1 MRRPTAGQS
10 GNRRGWHR
18 SALKTTLPV
27 QNWLRLATL
36 TAVGI
41 YGVGLLTATRSAHA
55 QQLAQASP
63 SVTYPTLAAGSTG
76 ESVSRLQA
84 TLKLLG
90 FYQGD
95 INGTYSP
102 TTQAAV
108 SRFQSAAGIP
118 VDGIAGPSTWR
129 KLLPPPEDI
138 STVASTPAPV
148 ATSSASAVVPPAES
162 PATPVSEPTGP
173 PTLRPNVEGS
183 AVAQLQ
189 RELQTLG
196 YYDGAINGVYG
207 ESTQSAVRE
216 FQADQKLEV
225 DAIVG
230 PSTWDALTRAL
241 G

>member
-1 MRRPTAGQS
+1 MGR
-10 GNRRGWHR
+10 
-18 SALKTTLPV
+18 
-27 QNWLRLATL
+27 
-36 TAVGI
+36 
-41 YGVGLLTATRSAHA
+41 LLTFAALSVMSGCSLSLFSVQAQATPTHYR
-55 QQLAQASP
+55 LAQATF
-63 SVTYPTLAAGSTG
+63 SVTYPTLSAGSTG

-90 FYQGD
+90 FYQGTVD
-95 INGTYSP
+95 GTYSP

-129 KLLPPPEDI
+129 KLLPTPEDVT
-138 STVASTPAPV
+138 TVAVTP
-148 ATSSASAVVPPAES
+148 SADPS
-162 PATPVSEPTGP
+162 PDPQPEQPQPTPEPTQPSGP
-173 PTLRPNVEGS
+173 PILRPDVEGP

-196 YYDGAINGVYG
+196 YYSGAIDGVYG
-207 ESTQSAVRE
+207 QGTQSAVQE
-216 FQADQKLEV
+216 FQADQQLEV